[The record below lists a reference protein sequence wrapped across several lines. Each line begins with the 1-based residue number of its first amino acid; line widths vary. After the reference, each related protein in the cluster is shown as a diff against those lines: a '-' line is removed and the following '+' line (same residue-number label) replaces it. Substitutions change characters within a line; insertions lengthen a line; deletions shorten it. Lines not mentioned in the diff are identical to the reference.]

1 MATLQSVL
9 VALDRRIPG
18 AADREVMVEA
28 INIALSEVGH
38 ITQVDE
44 TLTVTDNATE
54 YTLPSGVYNVARVQ
68 VANSSTADYDYTTIF
83 NWRETGGKLYL
94 PDELNF
100 SAGNKI
106 RIYYNA
112 PHDSVEDD
120 ADTIS
125 DDIPIPMLVKMAQYE
140 YEFIM
145 YQDEANMRS
154 KDDAILERL
163 MIEKINVRSNYK
175 INRMPR
181 DPILGSN

>member
-9 VALDRRIPG
+9 VALERRIPG
-18 AADREVMVEA
+18 AADREVMIQA

-38 ITQVDE
+38 VTQVDE
-44 TLTVTDNATE
+44 TLTVTDDATE
-54 YTLPSGVYNVARVQ
+54 YTLPSGVANVVRVQ
-68 VANSSTADYDYTTIF
+68 IANSSTTDYDYTTIF
-83 NWRETGGKLYL
+83 TWREINGKLYL
-94 PDELNF
+94 PDELGF

-106 RIYYNA
+106 RIYYNNI
-112 PHDSVEDD
+112 HDSVEDD
-120 ADTIS
+120 TDTIS

-154 KDDAILERL
+154 KDDAVLERL
-163 MIEKINVRSNYK
+163 MIEKMNVRSNYR
-175 INRMPR
+175 INRMSR